1 MSKKKKYLW
10 GSAFTMFLLAYFL
23 KPTIVIRQQPESSA
37 GRSIASITEPKID
50 PNLVKATQHFCDK
63 KYHKDSCLSFL
74 AKCGVH
80 CVDFLSDEARSK
92 IRTEID
98 HLKAENQIQ

>member
-10 GSAFTMFLLAYFL
+10 SSVFTIFLFAYFL
-23 KPTIVIRQQPESSA
+23 KPTIVIRQEESSG

-50 PNLVKATQHFCDK
+50 PNLVKATKHFCDK
-63 KYHKDSCLSFL
+63 KYHKESCLSFL
-74 AKCGVH
+74 AKCGVY
-80 CVDFLSDEARSK
+80 CIDFLSDDARAK

-98 HLKAENQIQ
+98 KLKADNQVQ